1 MNNSE
6 HALRM
11 EHVTIEFPGVKALSD
26 VSVSFRKGR
35 VTALMGE
42 NGAGKSTLM
51 KILIGLNTKYTGEIY
66 IDGQK
71 VQLNALQESRENGI
85 SMIHQELNPVPLM
98 TVAENIFMGR
108 ESSGKL
114 KCFVNFKEQN
124 KKAKALLDSM
134 NISIDPGTRMKDLSV
149 AEMQMIEIIKA
160 VSFDASII
168 IMDEPTSAITDTEV
182 EELFRIITK
191 LKEQGKTIIYISHK
205 MDEIFRIADD
215 IIVLRDG
222 HFICQEKAED
232 LTEDQ
237 LIAAMVGRT
246 VEDIYPKLECRP

>member
-11 EHVTIEFPGVKALSD
+11 EHVTIEFPGVKALND

-51 KILIGLNTKYTGEIY
+51 KILIGLNTKYSGEIY

-71 VQLNALQESRENGI
+71 VQLNSLQDSRENGI

-108 ESSGKL
+108 EISGKL

-149 AEMQMIEIIKA
+149 AEMQMIEIIK
-160 VSFDASII
+160 S
-168 IMDEPTSAITDTEV
+168 
-182 EELFRIITK
+182 
-191 LKEQGKTIIYISHK
+191 
-205 MDEIFRIADD
+205 
-215 IIVLRDG
+215 DG
-222 HFICQEKAED
+222 LGEKCGSS
-232 LTEDQ
+232 L
-237 LIAAMVGRT
+237 
-246 VEDIYPKLECRP
+246 